1 LSTRRDFI
9 AASSLLAVAPAAVA
23 ASPVPTPSPGADSDE
38 LSYAFDRVRFDAILN
53 TPARHKQCF
62 GATKLEGG
70 DVLDGMHNS
79 NEAYANYYPHEP
91 YQAVA
96 VLYHGSSVALAM
108 NDAVWNDILTPWLP
122 HNPKMAA
129 QIPEAKAGSG
139 NPYLRQT
146 LLPAETARGSFF
158 FVCHNAIAGFS
169 YSAADALGQPV
180 AKVHAAI
187 MAGII
192 PGALVVPAGVM
203 AINAC
208 QEAHFTYIQSSV

>member
-9 AASSLLAVAPAAVA
+9 AASTLFAAIAPAAVA
-23 ASPVPTPSPGADSDE
+23 AANPDE
-38 LSYAFDRVRFDAILN
+38 LSFTFDRARFDAILN

-79 NEAYANYYPHEP
+79 NEAYATYYPHEA

-96 VLYHGSSVALAM
+96 VLYHGSSIALAM
-108 NDAVWNDILTPWLP
+108 NDAVWNDILTPWLS
-122 HNPKMAA
+122 HNPKMAE
-129 QIPEAKAGSG
+129 QVPEAKAGGG
-139 NPYLRQT
+139 NPFLRQT
-146 LLPAETARGSFF
+146 LLPAEVARGSAFL
-158 FVCHNAIAGFS
+158 VCHNAIAGFS
-169 YSAADALGQPV
+169 YSAADALGQPA
-180 AKVHAAI
+180 AKIHAAI

-208 QEAHFTYIQSSV
+208 QETHFTYIQTSV

>member
-9 AASSLLAVAPAAVA
+9 AASSLLAVAPTAVA
-23 ASPVPTPSPGADSDE
+23 AASDSGD
-38 LSYAFDRVRFDAILN
+38 LDYTFDRARFDAILN
-53 TPARHKQCF
+53 TRARHKQCF
-62 GATKLEGG
+62 GATRLEAGG
-70 DVLDGMHNS
+70 VLDGMHNS
-79 NEAYANYYPHEP
+79 SEAYANYYPRET

-96 VLYHGSSVALAM
+96 VLYHGSSVALAL

-122 HNPKMAA
+122 HNLKMAE
-129 QIPEAKAGSG
+129 QIPEAKPGSG

-146 LLPAETARGSFF
+146 LLPAEIARGSFF
-158 FVCHNAIAGFS
+158 FVCHNAISGFS
-169 YSAADALGQPV
+169 YSAADALGEPV

-208 QEAHFTYIQSSV
+208 QEAHFTYIQTSV